1 MSYIRTNIYLSK
13 RQKDEMKA
21 LAKAKD
27 IRASELVRRAIDE
40 FLGRE
45 K

>member
-13 RQKDEMKA
+13 KQKDEMKA
-21 LAKAKD
+21 LAKVKD
-27 IRASELVRRAIDE
+27 IRSAELVRRAIDE
-40 FLGRE
+40 FLERQ